1 MTEIKQILFNI
12 RITACL
18 ISRKTVVSVG
28 TGVLSFKCPVTMA
41 TNGGKTALSVNWG
54 RNILKSMNWMKL
66 RGTTEGAKR
75 RITPALLK
83 EFIFT
88 SDEIQQ
94 KLRPAKTFS
103 CLH

>member
-1 MTEIKQILFNI
+1 MTEVRQILFNI

-18 ISRKTVVSVG
+18 ISSKTVISVG

-41 TNGGKTALSVNWG
+41 TNGGKTALSVNWE
-54 RNILKSMNWMKL
+54 RNILKSVNWVKL
-66 RGTTEGAKR
+66 RGTTAKR

-103 CLH
+103 CLI